1 MKKIKKVIIYSHQKY
16 FANSNIKKIMNHLIK
31 RGVKLTLISQHSGY
45 AKIESTDEIIN
56 NNIPFSKSK
65 INSDLIIVFGGDGLF
80 LTASKIAINL
90 NVPILGINYGKI
102 GFLVD
107 IDKKQAL
114 KQITAIISGDY
125 IIDNRMMLDTK
136 IQDKQNNISKSISLN
151 DVVIHNY
158 GQLKMIKM
166 KIFVNNFLINVQ
178 RSDGIIIATPT
189 GSTAYSM
196 SNGCPIVSPDSN
208 VICCTPVSPHT
219 YSHRPIIVNEKDKI
233 KIEVDKLSV
242 NHTMTTVD
250 GSNNNN
256 FEKSK
261 VIEIM
266 KSRSKLK
273 ILHPVEYNYF
283 QILNKKLK
291 WGGRS

>member
-1 MKKIKKVIIYSHQKY
+1 MKKIRKVIIYSHQRY
-16 FANSNIKKIMNHLIK
+16 FANANIKKIINHLK
-31 RGVKLTLISQHSGY
+31 RNGVKIILVSQHSGY
-45 AKIESTDEIIN
+45 AKVESTNETIDNEYT
-56 NNIPFSKSK
+56 FTKSK
-65 INSDLIIVFGGDGLF
+65 IDSDLIIVFGGDGLF
-80 LTASKIAINL
+80 LTAAKIAITL

-114 KQITAIISGDY
+114 KQVTAIINGDY
-125 IIDNRMMLDTK
+125 IIDNRMMLDAK
-136 IQDKQNNISKSISLN
+136 ILDQNNKVNKSISLN

-166 KIFVNNFLINVQ
+166 KIFINNFLINVQ
-178 RSDGIIIATPT
+178 RSDGVIISTPT

-208 VICCTPVSPHT
+208 VICLTPISPHT

-233 KIEVDKLSV
+233 KVEVDRLSV
-242 NHTMTTVD
+242 SHTMTTVD

-256 FEKSK
+256 FEYSKLVEIRKSK
-261 VIEIM
+261 
-266 KSRSKLK
+266 SKLK
-273 ILHPVEYNYF
+273 ILHPLEYNYF
-283 QILNKKLK
+283 QILNNKLK

>member
-16 FANSNIKKIMNHLIK
+16 FANSNIKKIMNYLKK

-45 AKIESTDEIIN
+45 AKIQSTDEIVN
-56 NNIPFSKSK
+56 NNVPFTKSK

-233 KIEVDKLSV
+233 KIVVDKLSV

-250 GSNNNN
+250 GSNNDN

>member
-1 MKKIKKVIIYSHQKY
+1 
-16 FANSNIKKIMNHLIK
+16 
-31 RGVKLTLISQHSGY
+31 
-45 AKIESTDEIIN
+45 
-56 NNIPFSKSK
+56 
-65 INSDLIIVFGGDGLF
+65 
-80 LTASKIAINL
+80 
-90 NVPILGINYGKI
+90 
-102 GFLVD
+102 
-107 IDKKQAL
+107 
-114 KQITAIISGDY
+114 
-125 IIDNRMMLDTK
+125 
-136 IQDKQNNISKSISLN
+136 
-151 DVVIHNY
+151 
-158 GQLKMIKM
+158 
-166 KIFVNNFLINVQ
+166 
-178 RSDGIIIATPT
+178 
-189 GSTAYSM
+189 M

>member
-16 FANSNIKKIMNHLIK
+16 FANANIRKIINHLKRNGIK
-31 RGVKLTLISQHSGY
+31 LILISQHAGY
-45 AKIESTDEIIN
+45 AKVESTSEIIN
-56 NNIPFSKSK
+56 NDFKFTKSK

-80 LTASKIAINL
+80 LTASRFAIDL
-90 NVPILGINYGKI
+90 DVPILGINYGKI

-107 IDKKQAL
+107 IDKKQAH
-114 KQITAIISGDY
+114 KQITAIICGDY
-125 IIDNRMMLDTK
+125 IVDNRMMLEAK
-136 IQDKQNNISKSISLN
+136 IQDQENIVRKCISLN
-151 DVVIHNY
+151 DVVVHNY

-219 YSHRPIIVNEKDKI
+219 YSHRPIIVNERDKI
-233 KIEVDKLSV
+233 KVEVDKLSV

-261 VIEIM
+261 IIEIK
-266 KSRSKLK
+266 KSKNKLR
-273 ILHPVEYNYF
+273 ILHPIEYNYF

>member
-16 FANSNIKKIMNHLIK
+16 FANANIRKIINHLKRNGIK
-31 RGVKLTLISQHSGY
+31 LILISQHAGY
-45 AKIESTDEIIN
+45 AKVESTSEIIN
-56 NNIPFSKSK
+56 NDFKFTKSK

-80 LTASKIAINL
+80 LTASRFAIDL
-90 NVPILGINYGKI
+90 DVPILGINYGKI

-107 IDKKQAL
+107 IDKKQAH

-125 IIDNRMMLDTK
+125 IVDNRMMLEAK
-136 IQDKQNNISKSISLN
+136 IQDQENIVKKCISLN
-151 DVVIHNY
+151 DVVVHNY

-219 YSHRPIIVNEKDKI
+219 YSHRPIIVNERDKI
-233 KIEVDKLSV
+233 KVEVDKLSV

-261 VIEIM
+261 IIEIK
-266 KSRSKLK
+266 KSKNKLR
-273 ILHPVEYNYF
+273 ILHPIEYNYF

>member
-16 FANSNIKKIMNHLIK
+16 FANANIRKIINHLKRNGIK
-31 RGVKLTLISQHSGY
+31 LILISQHAGY
-45 AKIESTDEIIN
+45 AKVESTSEIIN
-56 NNIPFSKSK
+56 NDFKFTKSK

-80 LTASKIAINL
+80 LTASRFAIDL
-90 NVPILGINYGKI
+90 DVPILGINYGKI

-107 IDKKQAL
+107 IDKKQAH

-125 IIDNRMMLDTK
+125 IVDNRMMLEAK
-136 IQDKQNNISKSISLN
+136 IQDQENIVRKCISLN
-151 DVVIHNY
+151 DVVVHNY

-219 YSHRPIIVNEKDKI
+219 YSHRPIIVNERDKI
-233 KIEVDKLSV
+233 KVEVDKLSV

-261 VIEIM
+261 IIEIK
-266 KSRSKLK
+266 KSKNKLR
-273 ILHPVEYNYF
+273 ILHPIEYNYF

>member
-1 MKKIKKVIIYSHQKY
+1 MKKIRKVIIYSHQRY
-16 FANSNIKKIMNHLIK
+16 FANANIKKIINHLK
-31 RGVKLTLISQHSGY
+31 RNGVKIVLISQYSGY
-45 AKIESTDEIIN
+45 AKVESTNEIIDN
-56 NNIPFSKSK
+56 EYTFTKSK
-65 INSDLIIVFGGDGLF
+65 IDSDLIIVFGGDGLF
-80 LTASKIAINL
+80 LTAAKIAITL

-114 KQITAIISGDY
+114 NQVTAIINGDY
-125 IIDNRMMLDTK
+125 IVDNRMMLDAK
-136 IQDKQNNISKSISLN
+136 IQDQHNKVNKSISLN

-166 KIFVNNFLINVQ
+166 KIFINNFLINVQ

-208 VICCTPVSPHT
+208 VICLTPISPHT

-233 KIEVDKLSV
+233 KVEVDRLSV
-242 NHTMTTVD
+242 SHTMTTVD

-256 FEKSK
+256 FEYSKLVEIRKSK
-261 VIEIM
+261 
-266 KSRSKLK
+266 SKLK
-273 ILHPVEYNYF
+273 ILHPLEYNYF
-283 QILNKKLK
+283 QILNNKLK

>member
-16 FANSNIKKIMNHLIK
+16 FANSNIKKIMNHLKK

-45 AKIESTDEIIN
+45 AKIQSTDEIVN
-56 NNIPFSKSK
+56 NNVPFTKSK

-136 IQDKQNNISKSISLN
+136 IQDKQNNTSKSISLN

-233 KIEVDKLSV
+233 KIVVDKLSV

-250 GSNNNN
+250 GSNNDN

>member
-1 MKKIKKVIIYSHQKY
+1 MKKIKKVIIYSHEKY
-16 FANSNIKKIMNHLIK
+16 FTNSSIKKIISHLKKNNI
-31 RGVKLTLISQHSGY
+31 KLTLISQHSEY
-45 AKIESTDEIIN
+45 ARIESTNEIIN
-56 NNIPFSKSK
+56 NCNSFTKSNID
-65 INSDLIIVFGGDGLF
+65 SDLIIVFGGDGLF

-90 NVPILGINYGKI
+90 GIPILGINYGKI

-114 KQITAIISGDY
+114 KQVSAIISGDY
-125 IIDNRMMLDTK
+125 IIDKRMMLDAK
-136 IQDKQNNISKSISLN
+136 IQNQQNKTSKSLSLN
-151 DVVIHNY
+151 DIVIHNY

-166 KIFVNNFLINVQ
+166 KIYVNNFLINVQ

-233 KIEVDKLSV
+233 KVEVDKLSV

>member
-1 MKKIKKVIIYSHQKY
+1 MKKIKKVIIYSHQRY
-16 FANSNIKKIMNHLIK
+16 FANANIKKIINHLK
-31 RGVKLTLISQHSGY
+31 RNGVKIVLISQYIGY
-45 AKIESTDEIIN
+45 AKVESTNEIIDN
-56 NNIPFSKSK
+56 QYTFTKSK
-65 INSDLIIVFGGDGLF
+65 IDSDLIIVFGGDGLF
-80 LTASKIAINL
+80 LTAAKIAITL

-114 KQITAIISGDY
+114 KQVTAIINGNY

-136 IQDKQNNISKSISLN
+136 IKDIGNKINKSTSLN
-151 DVVIHNY
+151 DIVIHNY

-196 SNGCPIVSPDSN
+196 SNGCPIVSPNSN
-208 VICCTPVSPHT
+208 VICCTPISPHT
-219 YSHRPIIVNEKDKI
+219 YSHRPIIINEKDKI
-233 KIEVDKLSV
+233 KIEVDELSV

-261 VIEIM
+261 IIEIM
-266 KSRSKLK
+266 KSKSKLK